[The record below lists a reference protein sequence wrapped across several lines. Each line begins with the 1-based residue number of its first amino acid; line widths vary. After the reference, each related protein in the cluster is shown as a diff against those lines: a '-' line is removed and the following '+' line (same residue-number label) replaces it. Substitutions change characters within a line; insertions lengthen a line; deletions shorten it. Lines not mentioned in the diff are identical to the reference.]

1 MLQAALDNDKNESI
15 SKLTYSQIKR
25 DKNDILQSLQFKADE
40 LKSLHHRLNGYRYI
54 ENGQDVSVGSYVR
67 WISLKTPDKDNLVLT
82 NGAYVCGVYYTED
95 NKGGGDD
102 EGHEGDDDDGIISIT
117 RIRCKTTHGNRCRFF
132 ILNVDENVLFQ
143 KLTDQERIILDAFK
157 FIEKH

>member
-1 MLQAALDNDKNESI
+1 MPKLEDIEMLQSALDNDKNDSI

-25 DKNDILQSLQFKADE
+25 DKNDILQSMQFKSDE
-40 LKSLHHRLNGYRYI
+40 LKSLHQRLNGYRYI
-54 ENGQDVSVGSYVR
+54 ENGEDACVGSYVR
-67 WISLKTPDKDNLVLT
+67 WISLKTPDNLVLT
-82 NGAYVCGVYYTED
+82 NGAHVCGV
-95 NKGGGDD
+95 
-102 EGHEGDDDDGIISIT
+102 SIT

-132 ILNVDENVLFQ
+132 VLNTDENVLFQ

>member
-1 MLQAALDNDKNESI
+1 MSKLEDFEMLQAALDNDKNESI

-25 DKNDILQSLQFKADE
+25 DKNDILQSLQFKSDE

-67 WISLKTPDKDNLVLT
+67 WISLKTPDNLVLT
-82 NGAYVCGVYYTED
+82 NGAYVCGVYYTEA
-95 NKGGGDD
+95 K
-102 EGHEGDDDDGIISIT
+102 EDDDIISIT

-157 FIEKH
+157 FIEKHK